1 MQELNLDQ
9 NPPNG
14 GLFHVSA
21 LLPTGLRVVDL
32 WESAEAFNKF
42 NETRIAPAVRK
53 VGITTQPTVEIHP
66 VHNVYAP
73 GIATI
78 GTIGAGRVGNRI
90 GPSLTGTVRFVC
102 SVSRFFQSCQPE

>member
-1 MQELNLDQ
+1 MAVAMFMNWPGITQQQYDAVMQELNLDQ

-32 WESAEAFNKF
+32 WESAEAFKKF

-53 VGITTQPTVEIHP
+53 VGITTEPTVEIHP

-78 GTIGAGRVGNRI
+78 GTIGAS
-90 GPSLTGTVRFVC
+90 SLPR
-102 SVSRFFQSCQPE
+102 